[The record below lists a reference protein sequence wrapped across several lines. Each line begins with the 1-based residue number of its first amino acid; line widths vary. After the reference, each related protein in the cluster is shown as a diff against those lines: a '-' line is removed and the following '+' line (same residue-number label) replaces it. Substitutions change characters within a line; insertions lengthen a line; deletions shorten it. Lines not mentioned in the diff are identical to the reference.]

1 MTPLTV
7 NCPTA
12 TGFASLLQQLG
23 GSNKVPAVNEQSMR
37 VLELSLDEPIH
48 VRSVVFLH
56 TGEQL
61 RKGVHLVE
69 SDTNLPPFFD
79 TFDDYREFCL
89 EYRSSLG
96 KIARLTACLLPE
108 PALAA
113 ASRRL
118 SSALGLCSVSGTSI
132 EASVNSRFG
141 NPHMLELE
149 CIGIRRGIA

>member
-1 MTPLTV
+1 MPDPV
-7 NCPTA
+7 H
-12 TGFASLLQQLG
+12 
-23 GSNKVPAVNEQSMR
+23 
-37 VLELSLDEPIH
+37 VLNVYLFH
-48 VRSVVFLH
+48 A
-56 TGEQL
+56 GEQL

-69 SDTNLPPFFD
+69 SDTDLPPFFD

-132 EASVNSRFG
+132 EASLKLLVG
-141 NPHMLELE
+141 VAPLTVEY
-149 CIGIRRGIA
+149 IGIQWQGDSLNTLTPFWSCFLRYLCLS